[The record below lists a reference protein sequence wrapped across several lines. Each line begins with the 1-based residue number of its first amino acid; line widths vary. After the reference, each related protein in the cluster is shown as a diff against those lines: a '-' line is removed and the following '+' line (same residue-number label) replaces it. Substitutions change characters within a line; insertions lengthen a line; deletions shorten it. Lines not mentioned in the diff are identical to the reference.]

1 MEKLKRDVLSENRFL
16 LISKEDMQ
24 GTINTILYIINYTYK
39 YNKLLLQLSVF
50 LFFSIVVDLEKMNGA
65 LQDFLND
72 IQELCQEIAPE
83 PSVVA
88 MLAPSHLR
96 EKCKQEAADMVA
108 RNNMVNDKEPGKMN
122 QLVTDLTALMLQVKV

>member
-1 MEKLKRDVLSENRFL
+1 
-16 LISKEDMQ
+16 MQ

>member
-1 MEKLKRDVLSENRFL
+1 
-16 LISKEDMQ
+16 
-24 GTINTILYIINYTYK
+24 
-39 YNKLLLQLSVF
+39 